1 MAKGIKTGG
10 RELGTPNK
18 TTAETR
24 LIIKS
29 ILDRELEKL
38 PQYIDSITKP
48 EIKARIIIDLLP
60 YIVTKVQNE
69 PIEVNSEGI
78 IVRVIREKEHDTNK
92 SLITLSNGTEIEL

>member
-60 YIVTKVQNE
+60 YIVTKVQSE
-69 PIEVNSEGI
+69 PIEVNSNGI
-78 IVRVIREKEHDTNK
+78 LVRVVREETKKPEQN
-92 SLITLSNGTEIEL
+92 LITLSNGTQIEL